1 MADTG
6 EIDCACG
13 KVRLRLRGRPIMS
26 VECHCDSCRKAA
38 LRLEALPSAPAL
50 MEANG
55 GTREIMYRKDRVDSV
70 AGADL
75 LREFRLAPDA
85 KTRRIVA
92 SCCNA
97 PMFLEISGGHWLS
110 LYAKRWRDA
119 ERPPIELRTMVGDRP
134 PEAAPLDGDVPN
146 LRVHSLGFYARLFG
160 AWIAM
165 GFRAPELAYVNG
177 TIDDKA

>member
-1 MADTG
+1 MADTR
-6 EIDCACG
+6 EIGCACG
-13 KVRLRLRGRPIMS
+13 KARLRLRGRPIMS

-38 LRLEALPSAPAL
+38 LRLETLPSAPAL

-55 GTREIMYRKDRVDSV
+55 GTREIMYRKDRVDCIS
-70 AGADL
+70 GADL

-97 PMFLEISGGHWLS
+97 PMFLEFSGGHWLS
-110 LYAKRWRDA
+110 LYARRWREA
-119 ERPPIELRTMVGDRP
+119 ERPPVELRTMVGDRA

-146 LRVHSLGFYARLFG
+146 LKGHSFAFFARLLG

-165 GFRAPELAYVNG
+165 GFRVPKLTYVRG
-177 TIDDKA
+177 TIDAKA